1 MLFYAGG
8 AMKKTIGVIFSGYGQ
23 QFVTMGKDLYNE
35 SRHVQDLFEQ
45 ASMCLDVNFVK
56 LCFASSDAGMA
67 EIDKGYLAILLTQ
80 VSIYS
85 ELAQAGLRPDFIAGY
100 GIGEYA
106 AAVASGSLSFADG
119 LYLINKYAKFFKSFI
134 EQSPNYGVLQ
144 LTRGFTV
151 ETIEA
156 LCQELSTDDKKIFVS
171 AYNTDH
177 CFYIGGHIDLINQ
190 VKEYCKENEIRKV
203 KELNIAYG
211 LHSSIVDSLVTS
223 LSPYF
228 FKIDFKPLNFPVIT
242 NVDGA
247 YVTSSDALESAVLRR
262 VNSPVLWDDVM
273 NGLVGCEILICVG
286 PGKQNAEWAQY
297 KYPDKEIYTVEGLN
311 DVMKLKQMLEESES
325 DPKSFGEEDGRIVF
339 GTCRID
345 GGSAQLQHDL
355 TIADEVNELPG
366 DYDIDEDE

>member
-1 MLFYAGG
+1 
-8 AMKKTIGVIFSGYGQ
+8 MKKTIGVIFSGYGQ

-67 EIDKGYLAILLTQ
+67 EIDKGYQAILLTQ
-80 VSIYS
+80 ISIYS
-85 ELAQAGLRPDFIAGY
+85 ELAEAGLRPDFIAGY

-106 AAVASGSLSFADG
+106 AAIASGSLSFADG
-119 LYLINKYAKFFKSFI
+119 LYLINKYAKFFKSFV
-134 EQSPNYGVLQ
+134 EQNPNYSVLQ
-144 LTRGFTV
+144 ITRGFTV
-151 ETIEA
+151 ESIEA
-156 LCQELSTDDKKIFVS
+156 LCQELSTDEKQIFVS

-177 CFYIGGHIDLINQ
+177 CFYIGGHIDLINE
-190 VKEYCKENEIRKV
+190 VKEYCKINEIRKV

-211 LHSSIVDSLVTS
+211 LHNSAVNSVVTS
-223 LSPYF
+223 LTPYF
-228 FKIDFKPLNFPVIT
+228 FKIDFKSLNFPVIT

-247 YVTSSDALESAVLRR
+247 YVTSAEALESAVLRR

-273 NGLVGCEILICVG
+273 SGLVGCEILICVG
-286 PGKQNAEWAQY
+286 PGKQNAEWAQL
-297 KYPDKEIYTVEGLN
+297 KYPDKEIYMVEELK
-311 DVMKLKQMLEESES
+311 DIIKLKQLLKENENDSES
-325 DPKSFGEEDGRIVF
+325 SGDGKIAFGA
-339 GTCRID
+339 CRID
-345 GGSAQLQHDL
+345 GEVVRAQHDL